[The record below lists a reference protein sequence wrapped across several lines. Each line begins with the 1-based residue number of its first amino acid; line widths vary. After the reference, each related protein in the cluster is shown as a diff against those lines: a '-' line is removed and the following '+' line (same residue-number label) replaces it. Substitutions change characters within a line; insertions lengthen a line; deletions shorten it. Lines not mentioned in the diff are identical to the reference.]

1 MKTMQGIEI
10 DTSTMTQLTINKQPY
25 FVSDTTVYRQYLDK
39 LAEIKLP
46 SRIEQIRRMLEPK
59 KSNRTQVMDER
70 MKLYQQG
77 LNDNEIA
84 DIQGI
89 CAFSVCQWRQ
99 RRGLPAQGKSGRK
112 KAG

>member
-10 DTSTMTQLTINKQPY
+10 DTSTMTQLTISKQPY
-25 FVSDTTVYRQYLDK
+25 FVSDTAIYRQYGNK

-46 SRIEQIRRMLEPK
+46 SRIEQIRRMLKLK
-59 KSNRTQVMDER
+59 KNNRTAVMEER
-70 MKLYQQG
+70 MRMYEQG

-89 CAFSVCQWRQ
+89 CAFSVCQWR
-99 RRGLPAQGKSGRK
+99 RRRDLPAQGKAGRK
-112 KAG
+112 AG